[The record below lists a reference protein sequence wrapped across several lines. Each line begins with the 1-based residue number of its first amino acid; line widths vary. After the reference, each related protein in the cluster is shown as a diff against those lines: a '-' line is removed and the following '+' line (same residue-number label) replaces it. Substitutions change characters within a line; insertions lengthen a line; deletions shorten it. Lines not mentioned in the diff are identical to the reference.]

1 MEHISKELNTN
12 NIVLK
17 KGNIDEFSLVYE
29 YDYKHLNRSLV

>member
-17 KGNIDEFSLVYE
+17 KGKIEEISLVYE